1 MNEFENQE
9 HITDDKK
16 KTIKKEKGF
25 GTRLAGV
32 AAKTI
37 TFGLVAGF
45 IAGSSVSFGRYYI
58 ADKLSAISNE
68 PQLSATSI
76 SDTIVDSDT
85 DSQGQGQSDATG
97 TSLQTV
103 SVDEASANT
112 IEIIK
117 KVKPSIVC
125 ITSVSQSRN
134 IFNQSYQSEGSGSGI
149 MFYKDDDNVY
159 IATNNHVIDG
169 ASTVSIAINDSDDLI
184 PATLVGK
191 DSNADLAVISVSNSD
206 ILAAGI
212 DNVQLATFGDSDELQ
227 MGESVIAI
235 GNALGQGNTAT
246 AGIVSALQKDVTIQG
261 RKLSVIQTD
270 AAINPGNSGG
280 ALVNSKG
287 QVIGINT
294 AKIALDS
301 VEGIGY
307 SITSNVAKPIIEQLM
322 NSTDTPTL
330 GVYITTV
337 TEDLASQ
344 YNLPTAGVL
353 IQQVI
358 EGGSAEKA
366 DLRAGDVVTAYND
379 TPVFNSDQL
388 IQAVKASKVGDTA
401 TLTIVRDGN
410 TKTIDI
416 VLEKGNSSF

>member
-16 KTIKKEKGF
+16 KTVKKEKGF
-25 GTRLAGV
+25 GARLAGV

-76 SDTIVDSDT
+76 SDTIVDNDT
-85 DSQGQGQSDATG
+85 DSQGQSDATG

-169 ASTVSIAINDSDDLI
+169 ASTVSIAINDADDLI